1 MTSQLA
7 ILCEQCLSLSV
18 DGPCDCGRVATKQ
31 VTFPYTALAVFC
43 DTQDSLVLVKVWLD
57 DAGIISFFR
66 RYKDIKVGKIV
77 PISIKKE
84 EKHAIS

>member
-7 ILCEQCLSLSV
+7 ILCEQCLSLAV
-18 DGPCDCGRVATKQ
+18 EGPCDCGKVATRQ
-31 VTFPYTALAVFC
+31 VKNPYNALAVFC
-43 DTQDSLVLVKVWLD
+43 DTHDGLVLVKVWLD

-66 RYKDIKVGKIV
+66 RYKDIKIGKIV